1 MQLWE
6 TVIIKKVFVSYNW
19 SRKPIGHEVPMGG
32 MRPANTFCCFKYLN
46 YLCIVKL
53 TLKIK
58 LLPTDEQVKALLKT
72 IKEANACCNAISDI
86 AWEKRI
92 FNQFKIHKEVYHN
105 LKSSTN
111 FSAQVLVR
119 CISKVADA
127 YKLDKKKKRTFYK
140 LGSITYDSRIL
151 SYKGSTVSIW
161 SVDGRLKMPFVC
173 HNRNYLPYIK
183 GEADLVFKKGKFYLF
198 QTVDIPDTDIEDVED
213 FIGVDFG
220 LTDIAVTSDGI
231 KHSAKWLNQY
241 REKRQK
247 VRGSIQRKGTK
258 GRKKSCKRGCAK
270 LLKRLKGKE
279 RTTATIQNHTIAKHI
294 VQSAKE
300 QGKGIAIEDLTNIRF
315 TSKRR
320 NKKFRTKLG
329 HWSFGQLRSFLEYK
343 AALNG
348 VKLVVVEP
356 AYTSK
361 TCSICHHIGNRN
373 NKSFKCNNCGH
384 NEDADVNASKNIA
397 TLGAS
402 VNMPE
407 KQSMYSCSVHYLGLK
422 PIPSLCVGG

>member
-1 MQLWE
+1 M
-6 TVIIKKVFVSYNW
+6 
-19 SRKPIGHEVPMGG
+19 
-32 MRPANTFCCFKYLN
+32 
-46 YLCIVKL
+46 KL

-58 LLPTDEQVKALLKT
+58 LLPTDEQAKSLLQT
-72 IKEANACCNAISDI
+72 IKEANKACNLISDI
-86 AWEKRI
+86 AWQQKT
-92 FNQFKIHKEVYHN
+92 FQQFKLHNASYHTIKGATE
-105 LKSSTN
+105 LSS
-111 FSAQVLVR
+111 QVIVR

-127 YKLDKKKKRTFYK
+127 YKLDKKVKRTFK
-140 LGSITYDSRIL
+140 PLGSISYDSRIL
-151 SYKGSTVSIW
+151 TYKPDNIVSIW
-161 SVDGRLKMPFVC
+161 SIGGRLKMPFVC
-173 HNRNYLPYIK
+173 HNPNYLPYIK
-183 GEADLVFKKGKFYLF
+183 GEADLLFRKGKFYLF
-198 QTVDIPDTDIEDVED
+198 QTIDVVEDDMKDVEE

-220 LTDIAVTSDGI
+220 LTDIAVTSDGA
-231 KHSAKWLNQY
+231 KHSAEWLNQY

-258 GRKKSCKRGCAK
+258 GKTRSCKRGCAK

-279 RTTATIQNHTIAKHI
+279 RTTATIQNHTIAKRI

-300 QGKGIAIEDLTNIRF
+300 QSKGIAIEDLTNIRF

-329 HWSFGQLRSFLEYK
+329 RWSFGQLRSFLEYK

-361 TCSICHHIGNRN
+361 TCSICRHIGNRN

-384 NEDADVNASKNIA
+384 NMDADVNASLNIA
-397 TLGAS
+397 TLGRV
-402 VNMPE
+402 VNHAGE
-407 KQSMYSCSVHYLGLK
+407 SDMYSCSVHYLGSK
-422 PIPSLCVGG
+422 PIPSALAVGG

>member
-1 MQLWE
+1 M
-6 TVIIKKVFVSYNW
+6 
-19 SRKPIGHEVPMGG
+19 
-32 MRPANTFCCFKYLN
+32 
-46 YLCIVKL
+46 KL

-58 LLPTDEQVKALLKT
+58 LLPSKEQADLLLKT
-72 IKEANACCNAISDI
+72 IKEANAVCDTISEI
-86 AWEKRI
+86 AWEKKI
-92 FNQFKIHKEVYHN
+92 FNQFKIHNEVYHS
-105 LKSSTN
+105 LKGSTN
-111 FSAQVLVR
+111 LSAQVLVR

-127 YKLDKKKKRTFYK
+127 YKLDKKTKRTFK
-140 LGSITYDSRIL
+140 PLGSITYDSRIL
-151 SYKGSTVSIW
+151 SYKGNTVSIW
-161 SVDGRLKMPFVC
+161 SVGGRLKMPFVC
-173 HNRNYLPYIK
+173 HNLNYLPYIK
-183 GEADLVFKKGKFYLF
+183 GEADLLFRKGKFYLF
-198 QTVDIPDTDIEDVED
+198 QTIDVVEDDMKDVEE

-220 LTDIAVTSDGI
+220 LTDIAVTSDGT
-231 KHSAKWLNQY
+231 KHSAEWLNQY

-258 GRKKSCKRGCAK
+258 GKTRSCKRGCAK

-329 HWSFGQLRSFLEYK
+329 RWSFGQLRSFLEYK
-343 AALNG
+343 AALSG

-361 TCSICHHIGNRN
+361 TCSVCRHIGDRN
-373 NKSFKCNNCGH
+373 NKSFKCNNCG
-384 NEDADVNASKNIA
+384 NNMDADVNASLNIA
-397 TLGAS
+397 TLGRVVDHAGES
-402 VNMPE
+402 D
-407 KQSMYSCSVHYLGLK
+407 MYSCSVHYLGSK
-422 PIPSLCVGG
+422 PIPSALAVGG